1 MTPAEALA
9 RHQAKRP
16 MSPGAVGSSDP
27 RWIAYHHDLQIWVL
41 RKAQLELLHL
51 TPTVEPAVIQHVGT
65 KSPQKPAWAGA
76 TPEYMAQKQRES
88 RERRGCMDCGSPR
101 IAKRSRCTPCQEKN
115 DLAQAEYKS
124 ERRRKIRAG
133 LRERKEAA

>member
-16 MSPGAVGSSDP
+16 MSPGAVGANHP
-27 RWIAYHHDLQIWVL
+27 KWIAYHNELQIWVL

-65 KSPQKPAWAGA
+65 KSP
-76 TPEYMAQKQRES
+76 QKQRES

-115 DLAQAEYKS
+115 DLAQAEYKA

>member
-1 MTPAEALA
+1 MTPAEAMA

-16 MSPGAVGSSDP
+16 VSPGAVGANHP
-27 RWIAYHHDLQIWVL
+27 QWISYHNDLQIWVL

-51 TPTVEPAVIQHVGT
+51 TPTVEPAVLQHVGT
-65 KSPQKPAWAGA
+65 KRPQKPAWAGA

-88 RERRGCMDCGSPR
+88 RERKGCMDCGAPR
-101 IAKRSRCTPCQEKN
+101 LPKRSRCMPCQEIA
-115 DLAQAEYKS
+115 DQLRADAKS

-133 LRERKEAA
+133 LRERREAA